1 MRPGPVVLSGELDVT
16 SHSLLCCHLN
26 YKRGNVIM
34 NLRGTAAELFPH
46 LTEFGGPQCLNAY
59 FTFI

>member
-1 MRPGPVVLSGELDVT
+1 MLSGELDVT